1 MTISMQILLKILLNA
16 KYGNFSTW
24 RYETG
29 LSFNLLIKLLTPLFL
44 RGLHNQDSHVRNLV
58 ATVKLFSL

>member
-29 LSFNLLIKLLTPLFL
+29 LSFNLLIKL
-44 RGLHNQDSHVRNLV
+44 QESHVRNVV
-58 ATVKLFSL
+58 ATVKLFSV